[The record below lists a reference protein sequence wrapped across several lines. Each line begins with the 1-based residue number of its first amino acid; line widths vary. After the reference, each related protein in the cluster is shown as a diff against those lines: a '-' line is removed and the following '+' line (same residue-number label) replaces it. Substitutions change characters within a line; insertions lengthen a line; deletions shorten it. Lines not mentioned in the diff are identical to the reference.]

1 MVFKASNN
9 DRFINIWFR
18 SSYNVH
24 MYRVGKG
31 TGIQAEDDGGACQW
45 TRDCFGEIMSVVN
58 GASIP

>member
-1 MVFKASNN
+1 M
-9 DRFINIWFR
+9 
-18 SSYNVH
+18 H
-24 MYRVGKG
+24 MSRVGKG